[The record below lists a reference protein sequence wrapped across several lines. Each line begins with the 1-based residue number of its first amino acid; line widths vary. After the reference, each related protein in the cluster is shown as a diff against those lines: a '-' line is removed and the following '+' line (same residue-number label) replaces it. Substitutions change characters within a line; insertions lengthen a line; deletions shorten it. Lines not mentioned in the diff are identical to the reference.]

1 MKETEERPNKTVIQS
16 YVHFRESAWF
26 VSTIERTY
34 DTFQGESRGL
44 ETLVWIWNP
53 ETKERGKIVYQAGG
67 INDHFNICRGLLK
80 DGELPDND
88 Y

>member
-1 MKETEERPNKTVIQS
+1 MKETEERPNLPVIQS

-34 DTFQGESRGL
+34 DTFQGEVRGL
-44 ETLVWIWNP
+44 ETLVWTWN
-53 ETKERGKIVYQAGG
+53 TKDKVRGDLVHQASGL
-67 INDHFNICRGLLK
+67 NDHINICRGLIK